1 MFKIRRGDE
10 ILVKYMSQIVGNRQL
25 CEKLCLDVIEDKL
38 SHAYILEGKRGTGKH
53 TVARFVAAAL
63 ACQRKDVGAGEFPC
77 CSCPECKKVLDGDC
91 PDLITV
97 GLQDKATIGVETVR
111 FLREDV
117 RLVPNDLDF
126 KIYIIEDADKMTTQA
141 QNALLLTLEE
151 PPAYVRFFLLC
162 EKSELL
168 LETIRSR
175 APIIRTQLISNEDI
189 DGYLCSRDI
198 RAAQMKLAD
207 PAGYGELIFAAKN
220 GIGAALEYLD
230 PKVFA
235 PVKERRA
242 AAVGVVDA
250 ATSGASPSVII
261 PMLLKF
267 PTKREQLTLYL
278 EALSE
283 AINDLVML
291 KTSDNVSLRFFSDRN
306 TAMEMC
312 DRVSMSFLYT
322 LEQAVLKSIDS
333 IQKNA
338 NVRLTMI
345 KLASDAGVI

>member
-1 MFKIRRGDE
+1 MRGDE
-10 ILVKYMSQIVGNRQL
+10 SAVKYMSQIVGNRQL
-25 CEKLCLDVIEDKL
+25 CEKLCRDVLEDKL

-53 TVARFVAAAL
+53 TVAKYVAAAL
-63 ACQRKDVGAGEFPC
+63 ACECGDGSRGEFPC
-77 CSCPECKKVLDGDC
+77 CTCPECRKVLDGDC

-97 GLQDKATIGVETVR
+97 GLQDKATIGVDTVR

-126 KIYIIEDADKMTTQA
+126 KIYIIEDADKMTHQA

-162 EKSELL
+162 ENSDLL

-175 APIIRTQLISNEDI
+175 APIIRTQPIANEDI
-189 DGYLCSRDI
+189 DAYLCQRDM
-198 RAAQMKLAD
+198 RAAQMKLSD
-207 PAGYGELIFAAKN
+207 PKGFAELIVASKN
-220 GIGAALEYLD
+220 GIGAALDFLD
-230 PKVFA
+230 PKTFA

-242 AAVGVVDA
+242 TARELLNA
-250 ATSGASPSVII
+250 ATSADRPSVII
-261 PMLLKF
+261 PMLLRF
-267 PTKREQLTLYL
+267 PAKRDQLTLQL

-291 KTSDNVSLRFFSDRN
+291 KTSDGVSLRFFAD
-306 TAMEMC
+306 TGEAMEMC
-312 DRVSMSFLYT
+312 DRVSMSFLYNFG
-322 LEQAVLKSIDS
+322 QAVICATDS
-333 IQKNA
+333 IGKNA

-345 KLASDAGVI
+345 KLATDAGLI

>member
-1 MFKIRRGDE
+1 
-10 ILVKYMSQIVGNRQL
+10 MSRIVGNRQL

-38 SHAYILEGKRGTGKH
+38 AHAYILEGKRGTGKH
-53 TVARFVAAAL
+53 TVAKYVAAAL
-63 ACQRKDVGAGEFPC
+63 ACEHRDGREEEFPC
-77 CSCPECKKVLDGDC
+77 CTCPECKKVLDGDC

-97 GLQDKATIGVETVR
+97 GLQDKATIGVDTVR

-162 EKSELL
+162 ENSDLL

-175 APIIRTQLISNEDI
+175 APVIRTQPIQSEEI
-189 DGYLCSRDI
+189 DAYLCRNDL
-198 RAAQMKLAD
+198 RAAQMKLSD
-207 PAGYGELIFAAKN
+207 PSTYAELIVAAEN
-220 GIGAALEYLD
+220 GIGTAIEYLE

-235 PVKERRA
+235 PIKERRSTA
-242 AAVGVVDA
+242 AALLNA
-250 ATSGASPSVII
+250 ATSGDAPSVII
-261 PMLLKF
+261 PMLLRSF
-267 PTKREQLTLYL
+267 PTKRDQLTLQL
-278 EALSE
+278 EALSV

-291 KTSDNVSLRFFSDRN
+291 KNTDNVSLRFFSDRHL
-306 TAMEMC
+306 AIEMC

-322 LEQAVLKSIDS
+322 LGQAVLTATDS

-338 NVRLTMI
+338 NVRLTLI
-345 KLASDAGVI
+345 KMASDAKLI